1 MRNLK
6 RFLAMTLTM
15 LMVVGSFAMAG
26 SVAAFDDVVD
36 YQQQINLMSVLKII
50 EGYSADEF
58 GPENDVER
66 WHMALWIAK
75 IMTGKVE
82 DAYVN
87 WYSTQNN
94 TAFKD
99 LEVDNFYGSISYCN
113 ENGVVIGTSATT
125 FEPTKGIMI
134 QDVFTMVVRM
144 LGYGSSSMDSNYP
157 WSYVDKAIQ
166 LGLDKDLAADYN
178 NEDVATREQA
188 AVILYNALFA
198 KKSDGKTYAEA
209 KFNLTID
216 TVVLT
221 GTSKANMFAAGD
233 VEGKKL
239 AGENYVAFNQ
249 LNEDGTL
256 GSETFYLL
264 KSWFGFDEDYD
275 ENLYFGQSYKV
286 ISKDN
291 FASLIYVEAVE
302 GYAVDQTDFDGVKDS
317 GNALKIEGKDY
328 RAVKSFTYLNR
339 AQGSKNTDDLEV
351 IVYDVNNRTTVNLA
365 TSYIMDANRNIL
377 NKDGTIYLYYN
388 ADHHQTGS
396 SDWRAPYTL
405 KIKIDGVEVYVKP
418 TQADWDKAY
427 KHVQDSKTGA
437 MRMVGSDTG
446 FKSHDLL
453 NVNAYSDTVLY
464 DDNFDG
470 IFDRAMYTYYK
481 FGFISYNDDS
491 FLTID
496 GAKIFGDVK
505 YTDAAITYVTAEGEK
520 LDAADVVKALD
531 TNLSKGNY
539 VLYTYNASNKYV
551 TIKEFFTPNK
561 GLVTSIDK
569 RNGTITFDQVYYNIT
584 AGNVA
589 GSKFNV
595 GNAKLPGATKNEVIA
610 NIPNGDLDYLQGRNV
625 HYIEKDGNVLAI
637 YEAYKNAGKY
647 LVFDSVVGINSTGY
661 VNALVYNNNNTRS
674 VITIASVSGDW
685 YGFDNTTRRYYT
697 NVDYLYDSYGELFSY
712 TVDALGNYHVTWLNP
727 DSDYTYYYDR
737 ASKYGYS
744 KVSIEFINGIAVPV
758 INNNEVDGIN
768 ELKFFENANGVAKAF
783 KQFNTNADTV
793 IVIMDRNDV
802 LHAFKGVP
810 DNGSE
815 IDIFNR
821 DWNESAIIFVDQTDD
836 DKPSVA
842 KFIYIKDAKFDNF
855 RTRTSWDIR
864 ANDTI
869 IFIDDDA
876 AATEII
882 TNQVSTGYGVTQG
895 ATYSYNKAIDFVRG
909 GVVNNILTYNQR
921 LTKGNF
927 YYVKDGYVEGKVD
940 LNGDII
946 KTGYLQYIDTYE
958 AVLTYNNAQV
968 EKTNYRTNYLYK
980 LVGTN
985 IVNVSADDDNP
996 KNMVNTEKANI
1007 NTDGAYAPV
1016 YFYNGNIDSTANVF
1030 IYESIIKGLSSSHL
1044 YERQDAINAIE
1055 VIPGKLE
1062 NYQFVSATADYTVEN
1077 WYEITAEDYFNL
1089 SSSNSSFWRSN
1100 DDANRIFRYVGTNVT
1115 LYNKSGA
1122 VVSDFTNSTGLN
1134 ILASTRIA
1142 YTNGGGIKYLLG
1154 FTLDEDVVNN
1164 VPLVGGSKT
1173 DNFTLRWTHVNG
1185 ITPYSITLKGFG
1197 LKSTYKAEPAPDVF
1211 NKLRIEVVD
1220 ETGAI
1225 LVDPNIAIEIT
1236 GSTYSPTNVY
1246 DFSPSGF
1253 YYLENE
1259 KVGTEFKINFKF
1271 LNTSYKLVGDTNGDN
1286 AVALRL
1292 NNESKPMIKI
1302 NFGGVDQTSYNYYSF
1317 DYKMTNADTL
1327 IQVVLENISENVPE

>member
-377 NKDGTIYLYYN
+377 NKDGTTYLYYN

-470 IFDRAMYTYYK
+470 IFDRAFYTYYK

-491 FLTID
+491 HLTID
-496 GAKIFGDVK
+496 GKKIFGDVK

-531 TNLSKGNY
+531 SNLSKGNY

-595 GNAKLPGATKNEVIA
+595 GNAKLPGATKNEVIT

-674 VITIASVSGDW
+674 VITIASVDGDW
-685 YGFDNTTRRYYT
+685 YGFDNTTRRYYS

-712 TVDALGNYHVTWLNP
+712 TVDALGNYHVKLLNQ

-737 ASKYGYS
+737 AGRRGDD
-744 KVSIEFINGIAVPV
+744 VSIKFINGIAVPV
-758 INNNEVDGIN
+758 INRNDVDGLD
-768 ELKFFENANGVAKAF
+768 EFKFFENANGVAKAF

-793 IVIMDRNDV
+793 IVIMDRNNV

-810 DNGSE
+810 ENNAV

-821 DWNESAIIFVDQTDD
+821 DWTESAIIFVDQTDD

-855 RTRTSWDIR
+855 RTRSSWDIR

-869 IFIDDDA
+869 IFVDDDT

-882 TNQVSTGYGVTQG
+882 TNQVNTGYGVTQG

-909 GVVNNILTYNQR
+909 GVLNNILVYNQR

-940 LNGDII
+940 LNGGII

-958 AVLTYNNAQV
+958 AVLTYNNARV
-968 EKTNYRTNYLYK
+968 EDSNYRTNYLYK

-996 KNMVNTEKANI
+996 KNMINTEKANI

-1016 YFYNGNIDSTANVF
+1016 YFYDGNIDSTANVF

-1154 FTLDEDVVNN
+1154 FKLDENVVNN

-1197 LKSTYKAEPAPDVF
+1197 LKSTYVPDDPDPVYVEIDNIIINPRAF
-1211 NKLRIEVVD
+1211 GTAGDLLYYSD
-1220 ETGAI
+1220 ETEVTAGDEVEVGKSYTFIYETPNNNVNYVRVILSYNDNSSPSYLKTITVNAAI
-1225 LVDPNIAIEIT
+1225 TSTANVWGFDLTIPADINTTTGNLTITVSESIT
-1236 GSTYSPTNVY
+1236 GV
-1246 DFSPSGF
+1246 F
-1253 YYLENE
+1253 
-1259 KVGTEFKINFKF
+1259 
-1271 LNTSYKLVGDTNGDN
+1271 
-1286 AVALRL
+1286 A
-1292 NNESKPMIKI
+1292 
-1302 NFGGVDQTSYNYYSF
+1302 
-1317 DYKMTNADTL
+1317 
-1327 IQVVLENISENVPE
+1327 